1 MANIT
6 KRTNKAG
13 EVISYR
19 IRVAAGYDVNGKK
32 RKPHERTWKPSPGMT
47 PRQIEKELN
56 KVVVQFEDECQR
68 GLASVQGSM
77 RLADFCPRYLEIQK
91 STLSPRVWHDYA
103 RIVERLI
110 IPQLGHLR
118 MADIRPAHVQAFI
131 SYLQGDV
138 KQRRD
143 GSLDTENSALS
154 PSTVRRQLAVL
165 QSILRQAVKLGIITD
180 NPGDAKKLTLPKAAK
195 QKIEIFTRQE
205 AAEMLKCLE
214 EEDIQFQTLV
224 QLAIITGARAGELV
238 ALKFSDFDLETQRL
252 TIERSAYKI
261 SGQPIGIKPPKD
273 YEARTVTVNRHCIEL
288 VKLLQMEKTKKAAL
302 LGTAWHDEGWLFT
315 KDDGTIM
322 HPGTPTKQFPKFLD
336 KHGLKPH
343 RFHSL
348 RHTSATLLLYGGAD
362 IKVVQNR
369 LGHSELNTT
378 NKYLHLVEEADVKA
392 AEVLDS
398 LLTIKKIDCTG
409 ERKTS

>member
-6 KRTNKAG
+6 ARKNTSG

-19 IRVAAGYDVNGKK
+19 IRVAAGYDVDGKK
-32 RKPHERTWKPSPGMT
+32 RKPYEKTWKPSPGMT

-180 NPGDAKKLTLPKAAK
+180 NPGDAKKLTLPKASK
-195 QKIEIFTRQE
+195 PKI
-205 AAEMLKCLE
+205 
-214 EEDIQFQTLV
+214 
-224 QLAIITGARAGELV
+224 
-238 ALKFSDFDLETQRL
+238 
-252 TIERSAYKI
+252 
-261 SGQPIGIKPPKD
+261 
-273 YEARTVTVNRHCIEL
+273 
-288 VKLLQMEKTKKAAL
+288 
-302 LGTAWHDEGWLFT
+302 
-315 KDDGTIM
+315 
-322 HPGTPTKQFPKFLD
+322 
-336 KHGLKPH
+336 
-343 RFHSL
+343 
-348 RHTSATLLLYGGAD
+348 
-362 IKVVQNR
+362 
-369 LGHSELNTT
+369 
-378 NKYLHLVEEADVKA
+378 
-392 AEVLDS
+392 
-398 LLTIKKIDCTG
+398 
-409 ERKTS
+409 